1 MNHVV
6 VLGGGYA
13 GLLAATR
20 SVSPKT
26 RVTLIDARDHF
37 THRIRLHEALA
48 GREVRQFDYAPMLQQ
63 QNINFMQARAEGLD
77 AKTNSVMLRRDDGRH
92 EKLEYDVLINA
103 LGSSVASHVAG
114 VSEHSLRLND
124 RQGVQLAHEQIV
136 TIAKRGGHVLI
147 VGGGLTAIETA
158 SELAFHFP
166 SLKIMLATSGA
177 LAQQYSDA
185 ARAHFHAWFDQ
196 HRVTIR
202 DHVTITALEANQA
215 WLNDGTSIMVDACVW
230 SAGFAPSSFAREAG
244 LAVYSNGQMQVLP
257 TLQTPNHANIF
268 GAGDATGVWRGD
280 HLYRMACATAMPMGV
295 HAANNVRRLLNGTAL
310 QPFAL
315 DYVAHN
321 ISLGRRDGVV
331 QWVHANDAMRET
343 ATPGRSAAWIKEAIC
358 RAVMGVE
365 LTALRTG
372 TILFGWAKRDSARL
386 GARGWRLE
394 A

>member
-158 SELAFHFP
+158 SELEDYACYQRRTRPAVFRCCSR
-166 SLKIMLATSGA
+166 SLSC
-177 LAQQYSDA
+177 
-185 ARAHFHAWFDQ
+185 
-196 HRVTIR
+196 
-202 DHVTITALEANQA
+202 
-215 WLNDGTSIMVDACVW
+215 MV
-230 SAGFAPSSFAREAG
+230 
-244 LAVYSNGQMQVLP
+244 
-257 TLQTPNHANIF
+257 
-268 GAGDATGVWRGD
+268 
-280 HLYRMACATAMPMGV
+280 
-295 HAANNVRRLLNGTAL
+295 
-310 QPFAL
+310 
-315 DYVAHN
+315 
-321 ISLGRRDGVV
+321 
-331 QWVHANDAMRET
+331 
-343 ATPGRSAAWIKEAIC
+343 
-358 RAVMGVE
+358 
-365 LTALRTG
+365 
-372 TILFGWAKRDSARL
+372 
-386 GARGWRLE
+386 
-394 A
+394 